1 MSPFFIGLLTNIY
14 VMSKFNATSTKTA
27 TTNMAGGEAYSQSA
41 ELELASAV
49 ITSFA
54 NDTFYEKAADRFDRV
69 SSLLDKVDPMFAAKV
84 AVYARREFGMRS
96 MSHVVAAELAPK
108 LSGKAWAASFYDA
121 IVFRPDDMM
130 EIIAYLKAKGQK
142 LSAALKRGFAKAFN
156 RFDAYQLAK
165 YRGEG
170 KGVKLVDVANLVH
183 PIPGE
188 ENADALRAL
197 INGELK
203 STDTWETRLTR
214 AGQVEGSEGDK
225 IEAKKEAWVE
235 MIRSGKM
242 GYFALLRN
250 LRNIMI
256 AAPEV
261 ENEVIAQL
269 TDRNKIKKSLVLPF
283 RYFTAIT
290 ELQQI
295 AGSRNIVKA
304 ISDAAEISLD
314 NVPRLPGKTLIAV
327 DVSGSMTGRPSTI
340 AKMFG
345 SVLYKRTEPD
355 LLVFDGRA
363 RYVSL
368 NPADSIL
375 SLMDKIPFSGGSTNF
390 NSIFD
395 TATGVYDRVIILSDM
410 QAWVS
415 NGWSSSAPTR
425 SFAAYK
431 SRTGADPIIY
441 SFDLQGYG
449 SMQFPERKVFCLA
462 GFSDKI
468 FDIMALLE
476 SDPKALLT
484 KINEVTF
491 AGE

>member
-1 MSPFFIGLLTNIY
+1 
-14 VMSKFNATSTKTA
+14 MSKFNTTSTKTA
-27 TTNMAGGEAYSQSA
+27 TTNMAGGKAYSQSA

-54 NDTFYEKAADRFDRV
+54 NDTFYEKATDRFGRV
-69 SSLLDKVDPMFAAKV
+69 ASLLDKVDPMFAAKV

-108 LSGKAWAASFYDA
+108 LSGKSWAASFYDA

-130 EIIAYLKAKGQK
+130 EIISYLKAKGQK
-142 LSAALKRGFAKAFN
+142 LSAALKRGFASAFG

-170 KGVKLVDVANLVH
+170 KGVKLVDVVNLVH
-183 PIPGE
+183 PVPSE
-188 ENADALRAL
+188 KNAEALHAL

-203 STDTWETRLTR
+203 STDTWEAKLTR
-214 AGQVEGSEGDK
+214 AGQIEGSEEDK
-225 IEAKKEAWVE
+225 IEAKKEAWAD

-256 AAPEV
+256 AVPEM
-261 ENEVIAQL
+261 EAEVIAQL
-269 TDRNKIKKSLVLPF
+269 TDHNKIKRSLVLPF
-283 RYFTAIT
+283 RYFTAIG
-290 ELQQI
+290 ELQQM

-314 NVPRLPGKTLIAV
+314 NVPKLPGKNLIAI
-327 DVSGSMTGRPSTI
+327 DVSGSMRGRPSTI

-345 SVLYKRTEPD
+345 SVLYKQTNAD

-390 NSIFD
+390 NSIFE
-395 TATGVYDRVIILSDM
+395 TASGVYDRIIILSDM
-410 QAWVS
+410 QAWVN
-415 NGWSSSAPTR
+415 NGWSSNVPTQ

-431 SRTGADPIIY
+431 RRTGADPIIY

-449 SMQFPERKVFCLA
+449 SIQFPERRVFCLA

-468 FDIMALLE
+468 FDVMALLE